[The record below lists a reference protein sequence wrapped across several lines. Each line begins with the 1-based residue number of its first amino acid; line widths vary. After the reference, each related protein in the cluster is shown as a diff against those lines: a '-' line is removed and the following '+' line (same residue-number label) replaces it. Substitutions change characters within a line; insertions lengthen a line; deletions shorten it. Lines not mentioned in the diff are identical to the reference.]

1 MGGMA
6 KIVQAE
12 THLSMLLHPMSTSN
26 AIQSAVPLMMSAK
39 MDMVEEF
46 LYSPLDS
53 DKSFDLVSGGRRLL
67 QQLGAI
73 SGGNDEDE
81 DDEDDEADTK
91 ESDTAGLKVALGAI
105 SSSGGSSASQPQEA
119 SQKAPASTSD
129 TMGIILERML
139 ETALIP
145 HEPIQLTRSH
155 GQQYVD

>member
-1 MGGMA
+1 MGNCMWTPAKNVTIGDAEKGMA
-6 KIVQAE
+6 KVVQAE

-46 LYSPLDS
+46 LYSPSDS

-73 SGGNDEDE
+73 SGGIDEDE
-81 DDEDDEADTK
+81 DDEDDEDERPDTK

-119 SQKAPASTSD
+119 SQEASASTSD
-129 TMGIILERML
+129 TMGW
-139 ETALIP
+139 
-145 HEPIQLTRSH
+145 S
-155 GQQYVD
+155 GC